1 MELLAPAGSDRR
13 ALAELIAKRLNG
25 SVRAFFHTD
34 SEPSKVQGKP
44 LFYHLTQGFAV
55 HDAHGKLVAKCVDDI
70 TLQHDL
76 NKDAPAAPGWYRLV
90 SDEIR
95 LLRLIARHSQADLPI
110 AVSLQAVGE
119 LFGTQ
124 PQASAGGVYRLSD
137 GTGASIALAAPL
149 PGERERA
156 CELITAP
163 LAADDHDTLALLLDC
178 ATELG
183 FLLPLEGATHLHFDG
198 TPFCHPATL
207 QQLVNTLHPQRE
219 ALRQQLHTNPH
230 CRRLGAWSES
240 LLASIN
246 AADFSQLTWDE
257 ARARLAQ
264 LSKKELTKYCD
275 FNIRNIIVPTAGKHT
290 VEVRILPSTLV
301 ADVIQTAIDQFQTC
315 FAQVIAETH

>member
-55 HDAHGKLVAKCVDDI
+55 HDAHGKLIAKCVDDI

-76 NKDAPAAPGWYRLV
+76 NKDAPAALGWYRLV

-110 AVSLQAVGE
+110 AASLQAVGE

-137 GTGASIALAAPL
+137 STGASIALAAPL

-163 LAADDHDTLALLLDC
+163 LAAHDHDTLALLLDC

-207 QQLVNTLHPQRE
+207 QLLVNTLHPQRE

-240 LLASIN
+240 LLTSVN

-257 ARARLAQ
+257 ARTRLAQ

-301 ADVIQTAIDQFQTC
+301 ANVIQAAIEQFQTC
-315 FAQVIAETH
+315 FAQVIADTR